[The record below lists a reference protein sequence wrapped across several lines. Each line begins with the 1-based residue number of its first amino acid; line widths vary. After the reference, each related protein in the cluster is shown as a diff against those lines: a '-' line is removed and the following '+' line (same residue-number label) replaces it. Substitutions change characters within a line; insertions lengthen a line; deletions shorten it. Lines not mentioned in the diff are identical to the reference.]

1 MKKLLRYFGIGLLL
15 CFGLFFAVAL
25 FGGDSSNEVADSS
38 PTDTPGPTP
47 TPAPTL
53 EPLPQLE
60 ADIIAELG
68 EPVRDDIDQRLTRFQ
83 QDESTHIVVIFAID
97 THFSEGMR
105 LSATEDEV
113 AKIMELVR
121 NSGIDYNALSVTGT
135 LSTVDTLGN
144 VQESDMF
151 GLSFTKDILDQIQ
164 FENFRSENIYTIATI
179 PRVHPLWQEFIDN
192 R

>member
-1 MKKLLRYFGIGLLL
+1 MKKSRRLLIFAALALLFVCGICAFL
-15 CFGLFFAVAL
+15 
-25 FGGDSSNEVADSS
+25 GGNGDNQQTAAE
-38 PTDTPGPTP
+38 PTVDPNLPTP

-68 EPVRDDIDQRLTRFQ
+68 EPVRDDIDQRLTKFQ

-97 THFSEGMR
+97 NHFSDNMR

-121 NSGIDYNALSVTGT
+121 NSGIDYTRLA
-135 LSTVDTLGN
+135 
-144 VQESDMF
+144 
-151 GLSFTKDILDQIQ
+151 
-164 FENFRSENIYTIATI
+164 
-179 PRVHPLWQEFIDN
+179 
-192 R
+192 